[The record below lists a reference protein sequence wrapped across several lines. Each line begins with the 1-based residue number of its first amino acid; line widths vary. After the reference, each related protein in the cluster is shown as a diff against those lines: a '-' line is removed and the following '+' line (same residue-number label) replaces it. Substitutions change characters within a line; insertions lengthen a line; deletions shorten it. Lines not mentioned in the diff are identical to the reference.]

1 MKTKVTMTST
11 ERRATLSLASV
22 FALRMLGMFI
32 ILPVFALYAAHLPGG
47 DNKTLVG
54 LAMGGYGLTQALLQ
68 IPLGWLSDR
77 VGRKPVIMG
86 GLVVFALGSFVA
98 ATAHNIEWIIVGRM
112 VQGAGAISSAII
124 AMTADLTR
132 IEQRTKAMAMIGV
145 TIGMTFSASMII
157 APFLEPRIGVSGIFA
172 MTGILALLA
181 IGMVYWVTPNPQH
194 HTPARGTWDAIKT
207 VLGHAELLRLDW
219 GIFVLHGSLMA
230 MFVVVPQALVQT
242 GFKAMDHWKLYL
254 PVMIG
259 SFILMIPGVALSH
272 GKHRKS
278 VFLAAIAVLLLSEV
292 ILWVGINSFF
302 GIVTALFVF
311 FTGFNMLEASLP
323 SFITTIAPPDIKG
336 AASGVYS
343 SIQFM
348 GTFVGASVAG
358 VLARFYGPT
367 SVPLFCVMLM
377 VTWLVVALPMKI
389 KAGHE

>member
-1 MKTKVTMTST
+1 MKTKVTMTPV

-54 LAMGGYGLTQALLQ
+54 LAMGAYGLTQAILQ
-68 IPLGWLSDR
+68 IPFGWLSDR
-77 VGRKPVIMG
+77 LGRKPVIMG
-86 GLVVFALGSFVA
+86 GLLVFAVGSFVA
-98 ATAHNIEWIIVGRM
+98 ASAHSVEGIIIGRM
-112 VQGAGAISSAII
+112 IQGAGAISSAII

-132 IEQRTKAMAMIGV
+132 IEQRTKAMAVIGV
-145 TIGMTFSASMII
+145 TIGITFSTSMIL
-157 APFLEPRIGVSGIFA
+157 APILEPHIGVPGIFA
-172 MTGILALLA
+172 MTGVLALLA
-181 IGMVYWVTPNPQH
+181 IAMVYWVTPNPAHQLSS
-194 HTPARGTWDAIKT
+194 RGSWETIKT
-207 VLGHAELLRLDW
+207 VLSHPELLRLDW

-230 MFVVVPQALVQT
+230 MFVVLPQALVQT
-242 GFKAMDHWKLYL
+242 GFQAQHHWKLYL

-272 GKHRKS
+272 GKHRKT
-278 VFLAAIAVLLLSEV
+278 VFLTAIAVLLMSEV
-292 ILWVGINSFF
+292 ILWVGMQSFY
-302 GIVTALFVF
+302 GLVTALFVF

-358 VLARFYGPT
+358 ILAKTFGAS
-367 SVPLFCVMLM
+367 SVPLFCVILML
-377 VTWLVVALPMKI
+377 TWLIVALPMKI